1 MDIYAALDLPANAE
15 YIRSTT
21 SEHIS
26 GLRQVLNQLD
36 ILDYTPPPPNKE
48 SSGAIMTLD
57 DMLVHLRI
65 AVDNR
70 LTSSH
75 STTRT
80 KRSVK

>member
-36 ILDYTPPPPNKE
+36 ILDYTPPPPPKE
-48 SSGAIMTLD
+48 
-57 DMLVHLRI
+57 
-65 AVDNR
+65 
-70 LTSSH
+70 
-75 STTRT
+75 
-80 KRSVK
+80 